1 MKKITLTLVLLLLLA
16 LPTLAQT
23 QFRAY
28 LVRSGPYNPYT
39 KEFDTEEIESNILIT
54 MENSVVKVRD
64 NAHSVYIT
72 RNPTLDRDNTEM
84 RAVRW
89 EAIDEKGRDLY
100 LSIIEHRN
108 TGRWSM
114 VLIYNDYML
123 QYFIEEIE

>member
-1 MKKITLTLVLLLLLA
+1 MKKITLTLALLILVATQA
-16 LPTLAQT
+16 LSQA

-39 KEFDTEEIESNILIT
+39 KEFDTEEITANILIT
-54 MENSVVKVRD
+54 MENSVVRVRD

-72 RNPTLDRDNTEM
+72 RNPTVDRDNTDM
-84 RAVRW
+84 KAVRW

-108 TGRWSM
+108 SGRWSM
-114 VLIYNDYML
+114 LLIYNDYML